1 MEEQEKQEQ
10 QDMPQAGKKKNSKIT
25 ILLIVILVV
34 LILGLGFLGYL
45 YYTQKQE
52 TEKIYNEKIEL
63 IGEFQEL
70 SEDYSDLKT
79 ENDSINLQLVQRQV
93 EIQKMINDINTIKKT
108 NAQIIQKYKN
118 ELKTLRDIMKSYIV
132 QIDSLNRSNEMLR
145 AENLEVKTR
154 LKSVEETLAVE
165 KEIKEELTEKV
176 EKAGILAAKNIVAIG
191 VNDRAK
197 EKDKINKIEKLR
209 VCFTVRE
216 NTVAE
221 PGKREIYLRVLR
233 PDSILLTNSKDNIF
247 SFHDRKMVYSASRE
261 VQYEN
266 QDLDVCIYYDSKQ
279 EELIEGTYAIGLYC
293 GGHKI
298 GETTMSLRESIG
310 FF

>member
-10 QDMPQAGKKKNSKIT
+10 QDKPQPEKKKNYNIT
-25 ILLIVILVV
+25 ILLTIILVV

-63 IGEFQEL
+63 IGDFQAL
-70 SEDYSDLKT
+70 SEDYSELKT

-93 EIQKMINDINTIKKT
+93 EIQKMINEINTIKKT

-132 QIDSLNRSNEMLR
+132 QIDSLNRRNEMLR

-154 LKSVEETLAVE
+154 LKSVEETLAIE

-176 EKAGILAAKNIVAIG
+176 EKAEILTAKNIFATG

-197 EKDKINKIEKLR
+197 EKDKINKIEKIR

-216 NTVAE
+216 NSVAE
-221 PGKREIYLRVLR
+221 PGKREIYLRILR

-279 EELIEGTYAIGLYC
+279 EELIEGTYNIGLYS